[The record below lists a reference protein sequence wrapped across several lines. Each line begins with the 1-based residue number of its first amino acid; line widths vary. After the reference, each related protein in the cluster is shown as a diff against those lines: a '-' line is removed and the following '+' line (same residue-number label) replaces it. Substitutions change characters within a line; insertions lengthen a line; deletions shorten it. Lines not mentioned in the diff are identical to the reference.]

1 MDDEKFIVTFDD
13 GLKEHFKAAEMLS
26 EKGIQSIFSIIG
38 SPRINSKDSL
48 IGTNPKQPI
57 DEVINREVRMSVN
70 TLFVTF
76 IEQCESIHMLE
87 TNV

>member
-1 MDDEKFIVTFDD
+1 
-13 GLKEHFKAAEMLS
+13 
-26 EKGIQSIFSIIG
+26 
-38 SPRINSKDSL
+38 
-48 IGTNPKQPI
+48 GTNPKQPI

-76 IEQCESIHMLE
+76 IEQCESIHTLE